1 MENLIFEILKMAGF
15 IVVLFLCCL
24 WLVKDKRSFYKFRD
38 WGLIPLTAL
47 AGFVI
52 YCIGYWEAGTKES
65 LITLVVRSFLSTFH
79 MFFLHSDLLEVR
91 HHMHTNAT
99 YMFAFSIIH
108 FAAFLVSFLVVLQL
122 FGKQFLGGTIGMRD
136 IFNNT
141 QTFGDQDSTTEEIK
155 EEIRR
160 LVKEED
166 KKKPLSDSK
175 IVSLLE
181 QKNMKISRR
190 TVAKYR
196 AQLGIAGTTQR
207 KIHE

>member
-52 YCIGYWEAGTKES
+52 YS

-122 FGKQFLGGTIGMRD
+122 FG
-136 IFNNT
+136 
-141 QTFGDQDSTTEEIK
+141 
-155 EEIRR
+155 
-160 LVKEED
+160 
-166 KKKPLSDSK
+166 
-175 IVSLLE
+175 
-181 QKNMKISRR
+181 
-190 TVAKYR
+190 
-196 AQLGIAGTTQR
+196 
-207 KIHE
+207 

>member
-122 FGKQFLGGTIGMRD
+122 FGKQFLSWLKLKLSTPKDSYIFFRFERRSCSFGGR
-136 IFNNT
+136 F
-141 QTFGDQDSTTEEIK
+141 TEK
-155 EEIRR
+155 KTGSVLFFLSIR
-160 LVKEED
+160 
-166 KKKPLSDSK
+166 
-175 IVSLLE
+175 
-181 QKNMKISRR
+181 M
-190 TVAKYR
+190 
-196 AQLGIAGTTQR
+196 
-207 KIHE
+207 

>member
-79 MFFLHSDLLEVR
+79 MFFLLL
-91 HHMHTNAT
+91 
-99 YMFAFSIIH
+99 F
-108 FAAFLVSFLVVLQL
+108 
-122 FGKQFLGGTIGMRD
+122 QFLLRYL
-136 IFNNT
+136 NVH
-141 QTFGDQDSTTEEIK
+141 GDRFFSVNGYHK
-155 EEIRR
+155 F
-160 LVKEED
+160 
-166 KKKPLSDSK
+166 
-175 IVSLLE
+175 LL
-181 QKNMKISRR
+181 I
-190 TVAKYR
+190 
-196 AQLGIAGTTQR
+196 
-207 KIHE
+207 

>member
-108 FAAFLVSFLVVLQL
+108 FAAFLVSFLV
-122 FGKQFLGGTIGMRD
+122 
-136 IFNNT
+136 
-141 QTFGDQDSTTEEIK
+141 EIK
-155 EEIRR
+155 TLYPERQLYLFRFERR
-160 LVKEED
+160 SCSFGGRFTEKRQEAFY
-166 KKKPLSDSK
+166 SF
-175 IVSLLE
+175 
-181 QKNMKISRR
+181 
-190 TVAKYR
+190 YR
-196 AQLGIAGTTQR
+196 
-207 KIHE
+207 

>member
-122 FGKQFLGGTIGMRD
+122 FGKQFLSWLKLKLSTPKD
-136 IFNNT
+136 SYIFFDLNEGAVALAEDLLKDT
-141 QTFGDQDSTTEEIK
+141 KSPWTYIK
-155 EEIRR
+155 W
-160 LVKEED
+160 
-166 KKKPLSDSK
+166 
-175 IVSLLE
+175 
-181 QKNMKISRR
+181 
-190 TVAKYR
+190 
-196 AQLGIAGTTQR
+196 
-207 KIHE
+207 

>member
-99 YMFAFSIIH
+99 YMFAFSSLCGISGQLSGR
-108 FAAFLVSFLVVLQL
+108 FAIVRQTIPVLA
-122 FGKQFLGGTIGMRD
+122 
-136 IFNNT
+136 
-141 QTFGDQDSTTEEIK
+141 EIK
-155 EEIRR
+155 TLYPERQLYLFRFERR
-160 LVKEED
+160 SCSFGGRFTEKRQEAFY
-166 KKKPLSDSK
+166 SF
-175 IVSLLE
+175 
-181 QKNMKISRR
+181 
-190 TVAKYR
+190 YR
-196 AQLGIAGTTQR
+196 
-207 KIHE
+207 

>member
-1 MENLIFEILKMAGF
+1 MMENLIFEILKMAGF

-91 HHMHTNAT
+91 HHMHSGR
-99 YMFAFSIIH
+99 FAIVRQTIP
-108 FAAFLVSFLVVLQL
+108 VLA
-122 FGKQFLGGTIGMRD
+122 
-136 IFNNT
+136 
-141 QTFGDQDSTTEEIK
+141 EIK
-155 EEIRR
+155 TLYPERQLYLFRFERR
-160 LVKEED
+160 
-166 KKKPLSDSK
+166 SCSFG
-175 IVSLLE
+175 
-181 QKNMKISRR
+181 RR
-190 TVAKYR
+190 FTEKRQEAFYSFYR
-196 AQLGIAGTTQR
+196 
-207 KIHE
+207 

>member
-1 MENLIFEILKMAGF
+1 MVDMMENLIFEILKMAGF

-99 YMFAFSIIH
+99 YMFAFYSLCGISGQLSGR
-108 FAAFLVSFLVVLQL
+108 FAIVRQTIPVLA
-122 FGKQFLGGTIGMRD
+122 
-136 IFNNT
+136 
-141 QTFGDQDSTTEEIK
+141 EIK
-155 EEIRR
+155 TLYPERQLYLFRFERR
-160 LVKEED
+160 SCSFGGRFTEKRQEAFY
-166 KKKPLSDSK
+166 SF
-175 IVSLLE
+175 
-181 QKNMKISRR
+181 
-190 TVAKYR
+190 YR
-196 AQLGIAGTTQR
+196 
-207 KIHE
+207 

>member
-1 MENLIFEILKMAGF
+1 MVDMMENLIFEILKMAGF

-99 YMFAFSIIH
+99 YMFAFSSQLSGR
-108 FAAFLVSFLVVLQL
+108 FAIVRQTIPVLA
-122 FGKQFLGGTIGMRD
+122 
-136 IFNNT
+136 
-141 QTFGDQDSTTEEIK
+141 EIK
-155 EEIRR
+155 TLYPERQLYLFRFERR
-160 LVKEED
+160 SCSFGGRFTEKRQEAFY
-166 KKKPLSDSK
+166 SF
-175 IVSLLE
+175 
-181 QKNMKISRR
+181 
-190 TVAKYR
+190 YR
-196 AQLGIAGTTQR
+196 
-207 KIHE
+207 

>member
-122 FGKQFLGGTIGMRD
+122 FGKQFLSWLKLKLSTPKD
-136 IFNNT
+136 SYIFFDLNEGAVALAEDLLKKDRKRFILFIDKNV
-141 QTFGDQDSTTEEIK
+141 K
-155 EEIRR
+155 HK
-160 LVKEED
+160 LV
-166 KKKPLSDSK
+166 LS
-175 IVSLLE
+175 
-181 QKNMKISRR
+181 QK
-190 TVAKYR
+190 
-196 AQLGIAGTTQR
+196 
-207 KIHE
+207 